1 MIKDEELAELSDDPE
16 WAFVEYERTVRQ
28 RANAAINEAHEKE
41 IDADEYRI
49 DYISHVLAA
58 AKALRLDFLSSWK
71 VPSVSQGGIAERYLQ
86 FQSDVN
92 FVTLQI
98 RFEHARRVK
107 RYSVALDP
115 RTKALVRHHLQQ
127 IKEVVDRLDVSE
139 RKKSRLYAKIAAL
152 ENELSRDRTSFDVV
166 AALVLEARP
175 LPNASWSSLEW
186 QKKGKSRE
194 RPNCRRP
201 RNASKLSRPESRCP
215 RRPATIWTTKFR
227 FSR

>member
-1 MIKDEELAELSDDPE
+1 MTSASRPVMSSAMPATEPSRRQKKRPERELRPLRVVQRRVGCYTGPLHQTRGQEMIKDEELAELSDDPE

-28 RANAAINEAHEKE
+28 RANAAINEAQEKE

-107 RYSVALDP
+107 RYSV
-115 RTKALVRHHLQQ
+115 
-127 IKEVVDRLDVSE
+127 
-139 RKKSRLYAKIAAL
+139 
-152 ENELSRDRTSFDVV
+152 
-166 AALVLEARP
+166 
-175 LPNASWSSLEW
+175 
-186 QKKGKSRE
+186 
-194 RPNCRRP
+194 
-201 RNASKLSRPESRCP
+201 
-215 RRPATIWTTKFR
+215 
-227 FSR
+227 